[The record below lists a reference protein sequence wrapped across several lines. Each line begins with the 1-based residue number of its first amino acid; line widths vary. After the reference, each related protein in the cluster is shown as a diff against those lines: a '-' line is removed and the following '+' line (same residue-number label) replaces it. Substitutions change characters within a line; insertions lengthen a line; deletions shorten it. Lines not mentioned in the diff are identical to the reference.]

1 MSSHKIWLILRSEFW
16 RRVRS
21 RTFILATLLVPV
33 GFLAL
38 MTLPTVVGYFAS
50 QTTERTIVVHDAS
63 GHFTERLRNKLDD
76 NYTIASSDASV
87 DSLQAATRRGDYDGA
102 LVLPESLLQGEGEV
116 TFYSKE
122 SGGFVSNAQLG
133 DVVEDVVRDVRLRR
147 ADVGD
152 AAMEIVESSVEFS
165 AVTLTEEGTK
175 AGSTLIITFLGYIM
189 AFIIYFAVF
198 FYGQYVMQ
206 GVIEEKSD
214 RIVEIVVSSVRPFEL
229 LMGKVLGIGAMGLV
243 QMLFWSTLAV
253 AGLTS
258 AGTIATLFFD
268 PSTFDLPQTASQAE
282 VAEAAGLAVPEIPIS
297 LFVWFLLF
305 FIGGYL
311 LYAGVFA
318 AVGSAVEQQQDAQ
331 SLLFVVFI
339 PLLIPLMMI
348 GVLVEAPNAMLS
360 MVLSLVPFF
369 TPILMPMRIALADVA
384 LWQSSLSVV
393 LLGLTFVG
401 VIWVAGRIYRVG
413 ILSYGKTPSI
423 WELAR
428 WATYE

>member
-1 MSSHKIWLILRSEFW
+1 MSFKKIGLILRSEFW

-21 RTFILATLLVPV
+21 KAFILATLLVPV
-33 GFLAL
+33 GLLVL
-38 MTLPTVVGYFAS
+38 MTLPTVIAYFAS
-50 QTTERTIVVHDAS
+50 ETAHRTIVVRDTS
-63 GHFTERLRNKLDD
+63 GHFTERLRNELGSG
-76 NYTIASSDASV
+76 YTVTSSDAPV
-87 DSLQAATRRGDYDGA
+87 DSLQAATRRGEYDGA
-102 LVLPESLLQGEGEV
+102 LVLPASLLQGEAEA

-122 SGGFVSNAQLG
+122 SGSFLSNVELG
-133 DVVEDVVRDVRLRR
+133 DVIDDVVRDMRLRQ
-147 ADVGD
+147 ANVGTEVMD
-152 AAMEIVESSVEFS
+152 IVESSVEFS
-165 AVTLTEEGTK
+165 TITLTEEGTK
-175 AGSTLIITFLGYIM
+175 AGNTFLFTAIGYAM
-189 AFIIYFAVF
+189 AFVIYGAVF
-198 FYGQYVMQ
+198 IYGQYVMQ

-214 RIVEIVVSSVRPFEL
+214 RVVEVVVSSVRSFEL

-243 QMLFWSTLAV
+243 QMVLWSTLAF

-268 PSTFDLPQTASQAE
+268 PSTFNLPDSASQAE
-282 VAEAAGLAVPEIPIS
+282 VAEAAGLAFPEIPIS

-331 SLLFVVFI
+331 NMLFVVLI

-348 GVLVEAPNAMLS
+348 GVLLEAPNATMS
-360 MVLSLVPFF
+360 VVLSLIPFF
-369 TPILMPMRIALADVA
+369 TPILMPMRIALVDVP

-393 LLGLTFVG
+393 LLVLTFIA

-413 ILSYGKTPSI
+413 ILSYGKAPSI
-423 WELAR
+423 REVLR